1 MKTLVLVLL
10 FLVGNSCDPAAKE
23 APIESGENPVES
35 VDDTD
40 SNATPPIQESMN
52 PGEITFKVKVME
64 VYDSGKD
71 ICGLSKTNVMKMQI
85 QEVVERGSSIVNT
98 PNQQDE
104 VLMHF
109 ILAPKDLA
117 TDSHIEAKAKESLC
131 TDASKTY
138 FTIISYKIVE

>member
-10 FLVGNSCDPAAKE
+10 FLVGNSCDQPATE

-35 VDDTD
+35 VGNAD
-40 SNATPPIQESMN
+40 SNTTPTIRESMN
-52 PGEITFKVKVME
+52 PGEITFKIKVME

-85 QEVVERGSSIVNT
+85 QEVMERGSSIVNT

-104 VLMHF
+104 LLMNF
-109 ILAPKDLA
+109 VLAPKDLS
-117 TDSHIEAKAKESLC
+117 TDSQIEAKARESLC

-138 FTIISYKIVE
+138 FTIISYKIAE

>member
-1 MKTLVLVLL
+1 MKTLIVVLL
-10 FLVGNSCDPAAKE
+10 FLVGNSCDPVTKE

-35 VDDTD
+35 VDNNTDT
-40 SNATPPIQESMN
+40 NPPIQEGMN

-85 QEVVERGSSIVNT
+85 QEVVERGSSIVNP
-98 PNQQDE
+98 PNQKDE
-104 VLMHF
+104 VLMNF
-109 ILAPKDLA
+109 MLAPKDLSA
-117 TDSHIEAKAKESLC
+117 DSHIEAKAKESLC
-131 TDASKTY
+131 RDATKTY